1 MPSRRY
7 RGRNSLAGTVTHV
20 NARLNT
26 VEKRA
31 VPKRIK
37 EGGIG
42 GDLLADSSVTTNQL
56 ASGAVLS
63 ENLAEGSVSTS
74 KIADGSVTSAKLA
87 ADALGGIV
95 IPEGSIDTLQL
106 ADLAVETAK
115 IANAAVTNSKLGSD
129 IEATKITSGQFA
141 TDRIPGLDASKIV
154 SSTFNVDRIPLLP
167 TSKINTSAPFSTAL
181 IPDLNASKITAG
193 TFDSGRIPNL
203 DAGKITS
210 GTLSADRIPTLDA
223 GSKLSGTL
231 DIQIDTP
238 ASISTDSTL
247 TRTVLAGA
255 TTRYAYV
262 STGGNFIAGATA
274 PSDRRLKENI
284 EESALG
290 LDFIKD
296 VNPVQF
302 EFIDKNNP
310 HNRGTQFGF
319 IAQELEQAMI
329 SNGVEGYNGIV
340 YIPDLSPEEGGSEEN
355 YYLVN
360 HEQLISPLIK
370 AVQELS
376 SKNEMLENLVSELES
391 RITALENS

>member
-1 MPSRRY
+1 
-7 RGRNSLAGTVTHV
+7 VTHV

-74 KIADGSVTSAKLA
+74 KIADGSVTAAKLA
-87 ADALGGIV
+87 ADALVGIV
-95 IPEGSIDTLQL
+95 IPENSIDTPQL
-106 ADLAVETAK
+106 VDFAVETAK
-115 IANAAVTNSKLGSD
+115 IANAAVTNIKLGSD
-129 IEATKITSGQFA
+129 IEATKIASGQFA

-167 TSKINTSAPFSTAL
+167 TSKINTSTQFSTAL
-181 IPDLNASKITAG
+181 IPNLSASIITTGA
-193 TFDSGRIPNL
+193 FDDGRIPNL

-223 GSKLSGTL
+223 GTKLFGTL
-231 DIQIDTP
+231 GIGINTP
-238 ASISTDSTL
+238 NGISTDSTL
-247 TRTVLAGA
+247 TRTVLAGGGQ
-255 TTRYAYV
+255 RYAYV
-262 STGGNFIAGATA
+262 TDGGNFVAGPTA

-290 LDFIKD
+290 LNFIKD

-319 IAQELEQAMI
+319 IAQELEQALI
-329 SNGVEGYNGIV
+329 SNGVDGDNGIA
-340 YIPDLSPEEGGSEEN
+340 YIPVLSAEEGGSEEN

-376 SKNEMLENLVSELES
+376 SKNEILEGIVSQLES
-391 RITALENS
+391 RITALESS